1 MLDAILTSPFFG
13 LALSAAAWCA
23 GLWVQKKT
31 GWVLC
36 NPLIIAGVLIIAILA
51 VFHIPLE
58 HYNQGAS
65 LIQMMLG
72 PVTAVLALNI
82 YHQRAVLKEYFL
94 PVLAGCLAGT
104 LASLGSVLALCR
116 LFQLEEVL
124 TASLLPKSVTTA
136 IALGIAE
143 SQGGIQGV
151 AAAAVGIAESQ
162 GGIQGVAAAAVILAG
177 LVGAVFAPLF
187 AKWFRITDPVAEGL
201 AIGACSHAL
210 GTATAMEIGE
220 IQGAMSSIAIC
231 VCGIFT
237 SLLALFL

>member
-1 MLDAILTSPFFG
+1 MIDLILSSPFFG
-13 LALSAAAWCA
+13 LFLTCAAWELGKWVQARTRILLLIPIVVASAAILLLLV
-23 GLWVQKKT
+23 GL
-31 GWVLC
+31 
-36 NPLIIAGVLIIAILA
+36 
-51 VFHIPLE
+51 HIPYAAYE
-58 HYNQGAS
+58 TGGS
-65 LIQMMLG
+65 LISMLLG

-82 YHQRAVLKEYFL
+82 YQQRKLLREYFL
-94 PVLAGCLAGT
+94 PVLAGCLVGC
-104 LASLGSVLALCR
+104 LVSVGSVLLLCR
-116 LFQLEEVL
+116 LLAVDASIA
-124 TASLLPKSVTTA
+124 ASLLPKSVTTA
-136 IALGIAE
+136 IAL
-143 SQGGIQGV
+143 
-151 AAAAVGIAESQ
+151 GIAESQ

-210 GTATAMEIGE
+210 GTTKAMEIGE

>member
-82 YHQRAVLKEYFL
+82 TTSAPPSRSIFFRSWRGAWRAPW
-94 PVLAGCLAGT
+94 PVWAACWPCAGC
-104 LASLGSVLALCR
+104 SSW
-116 LFQLEEVL
+116 EEVL

-136 IALGIAE
+136 IAL
-143 SQGGIQGV
+143 
-151 AAAAVGIAESQ
+151 GIAESQ

-210 GTATAMEIGE
+210 GTTKAMEIGE